1 MTPGTGIVL
10 NGGADRGRGVL
21 RYRMR
26 PSSSATAGSNQPEV
40 EQEYRSRAAF
50 AFDVLGQDGHA
61 RLRSTV
67 TSISAPTPQ
76 HAPPTI
82 SGRRRRSSRSRRC
95 TCAGNARIALDRAR
109 AG

>member
-1 MTPGTGIVL
+1 
-10 NGGADRGRGVL
+10 
-21 RYRMR
+21 MR

-40 EQEYRSRAAF
+40 EQVYRSRAAF

-76 HAPPTI
+76 HAPADYLWQATTFI
-82 SGRRRRSSRSRRC
+82 EEQTLHLRRQR
-95 TCAGNARIALDRAR
+95 ADRPR
-109 AG
+109 